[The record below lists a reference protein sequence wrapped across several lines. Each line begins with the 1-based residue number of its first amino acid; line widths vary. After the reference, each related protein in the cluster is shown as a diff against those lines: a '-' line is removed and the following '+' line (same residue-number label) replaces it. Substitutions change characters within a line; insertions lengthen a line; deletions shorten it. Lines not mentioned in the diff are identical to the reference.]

1 MENMEELQ
9 EESHLALDFD
19 GHRSPPASDK
29 ESEETPLTSGS
40 EDLSD
45 WTTSEGDWTE
55 AGSCS
60 PLRPSTSGSSAQSA
74 RRRRRTDFPE
84 RASKSAN
91 RENECDEE
99 PPRKIKEVS
108 GCASPPNHG
117 VRPSTQ
123 PFLGTSAD
131 SLNADSSALDFFL
144 LFVSENLVQF
154 VAQQTNNFYQFVV
167 QLGLRS
173 RSGLCN
179 SKVETTTVE
188 EMFCFL
194 ALCMLMPRSEKVCLS
209 EYWSTDSLLSTPVFG
224 EMMSQKRFILLLRML
239 HFSDDRNGQG
249 RDKIGKIVDTIRHNF
264 QQASL
269 LFQAL
274 CINEKR
280 FTFEGRLLL
289 KQYVPPER
297 SRCRAKLFVLCD
309 SWTGYVLDFILYR
322 KGSNNV
328 ENKGITDDVVGTFL
342 QPFLEKGHTIYI
354 ENWVTSP
361 ALFTWL
367 HATATE
373 ESSGKKHR
381 KTHMFQM
388 EDELKTGETVF
399 HASNITMS
407 LKWCVE
413 MEMWMLSSYISAES
427 ATNRDRTTGKKENE
441 SQCIVED
448 NQNTGTV
455 DCRDLIPS
463 LIESI
468 RTAIKWY
475 KRYFFHLLDLS
486 IFNGYALFKIA
497 TGKNVSMAQ
506 YHLSLIRE
514 ITEKYCKGLKEDG
527 GKK

>member
-1 MENMEELQ
+1 MVNI
-9 EESHLALDFD
+9 LAYG